1 MSLEGE
7 KADEDKEYAGG
18 GEEEEGKG
26 QIGEVEK
33 DQAGSGAEVDM
44 GLEAVRDEDDDRD
57 EAEMMAW
64 GGRQKKIREKAGRNK
79 SIRRN

>member
-1 MSLEGE
+1 
-7 KADEDKEYAGG
+7 
-18 GEEEEGKG
+18 
-26 QIGEVEK
+26 
-33 DQAGSGAEVDM
+33 M